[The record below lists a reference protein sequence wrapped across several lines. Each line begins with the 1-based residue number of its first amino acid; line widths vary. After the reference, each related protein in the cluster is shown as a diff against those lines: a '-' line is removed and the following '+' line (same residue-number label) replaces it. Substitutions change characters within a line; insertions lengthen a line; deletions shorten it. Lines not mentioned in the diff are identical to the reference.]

1 MDDFHMLINLALDLL
16 IAVLAWRY
24 YRNRVYYNPY
34 AKYSTFWPR
43 FCAGT
48 IDSIVLWPASAL
60 TALLSYCDWA
70 AQALLPVYVAFAL
83 SSSIYSIAL
92 HTKYGQTVGK
102 MVCKVRVVDL
112 KTEGPID
119 FSQALLRDA
128 VPLMMHGILLV
139 YQSLRVTTGK
149 VTVGRLLQPEKLQD
163 ISNIS
168 PWLFFGIPMIWFV
181 LEIVTMLSNNQR
193 RALHDFIA
201 GTVVVRTNM
210 RG

>member
-1 MDDFHMLINLALDLL
+1 MHDFHMLIHRALDLL

-24 YRNRVYYNPY
+24 YRNRLYYNPY

-48 IDSIVLWPASAL
+48 IDSLVLWPGSVL
-60 TALLSYCDWA
+60 TAMLPYCDWP
-70 AQALLPVYVAFAL
+70 AQMLLPVYVALAL
-83 SSSIYSIAL
+83 SSTIYSIAL

-102 MVCKVRVVDL
+102 MVCKVRVVDW

-128 VPLMMHGILLV
+128 VPLIMLGILLV
-139 YQSLRVTTGK
+139 YQSLRVITGK
-149 VTVGRLLQPEKLQD
+149 VTVGRLAQPEELQD
-163 ISNIS
+163 IGNIS
-168 PWLFFGIPMIWFV
+168 PWLFLGIPMIWFV
-181 LEIVTMLSNNQR
+181 LEIVTMLTNEQR

-210 RG
+210 RE